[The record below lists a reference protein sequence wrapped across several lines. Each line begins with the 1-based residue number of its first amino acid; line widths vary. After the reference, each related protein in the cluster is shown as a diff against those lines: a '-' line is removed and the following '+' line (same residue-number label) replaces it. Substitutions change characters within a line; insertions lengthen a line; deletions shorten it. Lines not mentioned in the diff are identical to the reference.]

1 MTEKKDTFKWKF
13 TYIKNQTESV
23 YAVYDCKIPEKT
35 IFYKELKEVFDMGF
49 IESFNYK
56 KS

>member
-35 IFYKELKEVFDMGF
+35 IIYKELKEVFDMGF